1 MNTPHVTGFDAKDRQ
16 GRAIRL
22 TVSTDIVDYF
32 EATRVFGR
40 EDLADPS
47 AHGRYQPRLIAVP
60 DRRSKVTSPMA
71 FSIGNHNDLFLIRR
85 NDGRD
90 GGWSVV
96 DLDKAIAARVGG
108 TVRVRAL
115 GAAWTDDDRI
125 SVAVAVDDGPNA
137 TRSRV
142 FVAFDLASATT
153 AFEAIPWIDC
163 GTRGDVRIEGI
174 RVLDN
179 GDSSWTVVLAGQH
192 GPNEA
197 VYLLQ
202 SGGSHR
208 LADALVFNPAVTLQ
222 EILDFQAGVHPAFGP
237 GLHVLGTSGGQR
249 VLAFRPFPEYDA
261 SGRPVTIPP
270 VVPLPCPA
278 GANVLDTGPTGP
290 DGADLYV
297 GGQGVSLI
305 AAAELDNAQQARVG
319 AVMPAAVAAN
329 VQKLIAAVA
338 PDGSAAVWTL
348 TLDGTLTVA
357 RRPAGGAFG
366 APLRL
371 RNNVQEIAAV
381 PGDHHLVTSLLVVYA
396 DSHATLLWQDTA
408 HRSWQESPLA
418 VADPGTASQVTCYGT
433 VLRVLDG
440 GSIGRAGVKVAVSA
454 SALAS
459 VVVNGDAEFIGPDV
473 RIEAVTDGRGMVSI
487 FDRVRSLTPAI
498 YRFDVDGIGAFDV
511 NPAGGVH
518 QRFQTM
524 TGDELR
530 AATVPAAGG
539 SQPLLPD
546 EFRQDGKRGQVDLI
560 AASLNHGAA
569 LAAGTNGVGAGIRA
583 AQRGAAFSS
592 ALQLATLPVGYKW
605 GIRADANGVSAAS
618 GGDIEKLIG
627 AADKVGA
634 FFVGL
639 GESIA
644 DFFEGVGHAIEQ
656 GWTFVVHKAEDAVR
670 FICAIGDQVKHF
682 VLNTLEEV
690 GSFFT
695 WLWQQVK
702 TGLERLWDYLK
713 FLFDWQ
719 DMLRV
724 RDVVL
729 DTADET
735 LQYLQRSISDAKRP
749 VSDAFDRA
757 IATVEGWRK
766 QAGVPP
772 ARIPPAAPGTSLV
785 DRLEQATKPVQDIV
799 DKAMGNSVVAWV
811 MTRLDKALDEIVAFE
826 EPNPFAEA
834 LEAAESFATGL
845 ITDELKDL
853 EHGFDA
859 IRADL
864 GNLFGNAVPDL
875 RTLSADTLRKAVIA
889 VGSDALETLLR
900 GVRDLVVRLLD
911 LVQKLVGTLRDAL
924 KFKVRLPFIEDFV
937 KLVTG
942 GAVKVDTSFS
952 FAEAFVMLAA
962 VPATIVYKL
971 ANGHAPFA
979 KGEVVTLPFGQ
990 VTVQS
995 GAAAS
1000 KVDLAIVDLTAQV
1013 VKALANS
1020 AQAGL
1025 ALKGGGASDSTF
1037 GLNLALF
1044 AAVPQLL
1051 SAISETLATASKEN
1065 PSDAVRGL
1073 DIACFSLSLL
1083 VATKTAGQVRAIGRQ
1098 RMTGEDARAFNSV
1111 FDPVV
1116 FGIHMILKMV
1126 DTGISDDDLG
1136 LVEEMFDK
1144 LCLIGLGVSPRI
1156 KDTKIK
1162 AAVLLGSL
1170 TSRYTAVGCSVIRL
1184 VELKI

>member
-1 MNTPHVTGFDAKDRQ
+1 MDTPHVVGFDAKDQQ
-16 GRAIRL
+16 GRAVRL
-22 TVSTDIVDYF
+22 TVSTDIVDHF

-60 DRRSKVTSPMA
+60 DRRAAVTSPMA
-71 FSIGNHNDLFLIRR
+71 FSIGNQNNLFLVRR
-85 NDGRD
+85 NSGRD

-108 TVRVRAL
+108 PVRVRAL
-115 GAAWTDDDRI
+115 GAAWTEDDRI
-125 SVAVAVDDGPNA
+125 SIAVAIDDGPGA
-137 TRSRV
+137 ARSRLL
-142 FVAFDLASATT
+142 VAFDLASATT
-153 AFEAIPWIDC
+153 AFDAIPWIDC
-163 GTRGDVRIEGI
+163 GVRDTVRVEGI

-179 GDSSWTVVLAGQH
+179 GDRSWTVVLAGQH

-208 LADALVFNPAVTLQ
+208 FSDATVFNPAVTLQ
-222 EILDFQAGVHPAFGP
+222 EILDFQAGVHPIFGP

-261 SGRPVTIPP
+261 AGRPVTIPP

-278 GANVLDTGPTGP
+278 GATVLDTGPTGP

-305 AAAELDNAQQARVG
+305 TAAELDNAQQARVG
-319 AVMPAAVAAN
+319 AVMPAAASAN

-348 TLDGTLTVA
+348 SLDGTLAVA

-371 RNNVQEIAAV
+371 RGSVQEIAAV
-381 PGDHHLVTSLLVVYA
+381 PGDHHVVTSLMVVYG
-396 DSHATLLWQDTA
+396 DSRATLLWQDSA
-408 HRSWQESPLA
+408 NRSWQESPLA
-418 VADPGTASQVTCYGT
+418 VADPGAASKTTCYGT

-440 GSIGRAGVKVAVSA
+440 GSIGRAGVKVSVSA

-459 VVVNGDAEFIGPDV
+459 VVVNGSAEFIGPDV
-473 RIEAVTDGRGMVSI
+473 KIDAVTDSRGTVGI

-498 YRFDVDGIGAFDV
+498 YRFDIDGIGAFDV
-511 NPAGGVH
+511 NPAGSVH
-518 QRFQTM
+518 QRFQAM

-530 AATVPAAGG
+530 AATIPVAGG
-539 SQPLLPD
+539 RQPLLPD
-546 EFRQDGKRGQVDLI
+546 EFRQGDKRGQVDLI
-560 AASLNHGAA
+560 AASLNRGAA
-569 LAAGTNGVGAGIRA
+569 LATGTNGIGAGIRA
-583 AQRGAAFSS
+583 AARGAPFSS
-592 ALQLATLPVGYKW
+592 ALQLAALPVGYKW

-618 GGDIEKLIG
+618 GDVVDKLI
-627 AADKVGA
+627 AAGEKVGA

-644 DFFEGVGHAIEQ
+644 DFFEGVGRTIEK
-656 GWTFVVHKAEDAVR
+656 GWTFIVHKAKDAIR

-695 WLWQQVK
+695 WLWRQVK
-702 TGLERLWDYLK
+702 TGLETLWDYLK

-724 RDVVL
+724 RDVIL

-735 LQYLQRSISDAKRP
+735 LQYMQRSIGDAKRP

-757 IATVEGWRK
+757 IATIEGWRK

-772 ARIPPAAPGTSLV
+772 TRIPPAAPGTSLV
-785 DRLEQATKPVQDIV
+785 DRLEQATKPVQDLI
-799 DKAMGNSVVAWV
+799 DKAMGNSVVAWT
-811 MTRLDKALDEIVAFE
+811 MTRLDKVLDEIVTFE
-826 EPNPFAEA
+826 EPNPFATA

-845 ITDELKDL
+845 IKDELT
-853 EHGFDA
+853 EIERGFNA

-889 VGSDALETLLR
+889 VGSDALEALLR

-952 FAEAFVMLAA
+952 FAEALVMMAA

-979 KGEVVTLPFGQ
+979 RGEAITLPFGQ

-995 GAAAS
+995 GAADVK
-1000 KVDLAIVDLTAQV
+1000 KVAAIVDLTSQV
-1013 VKALANS
+1013 VKAVTNTI
-1020 AQAGL
+1020 QAGVSATGKAPPDPSLYL
-1025 ALKGGGASDSTF
+1025 ALC
-1037 GLNLALF
+1037 

-1051 SAISETLATASKEN
+1051 SAVSETVAVASKEHQ
-1065 PSDAVRGL
+1065 SDDVRGL
-1073 DIACFSLSLL
+1073 DIACCSLL
-1083 VATKTAGQVRAIGRQ
+1083 FLVTVKTTSIVRAIDRR
-1098 RMTGEDARAFNSV
+1098 RMTAEDASKFNSV

-1116 FGIHMILKMV
+1116 FGIHMILKMI
-1126 DTGISDDDLG
+1126 DAGKDDMVG
-1136 LVEEMFDK
+1136 MFEEMCDK
-1144 LCLIGLGVSPRI
+1144 LCLIGIGVSPFIDDKRA
-1156 KDTKIK
+1156 KG
-1162 AAVLLGSL
+1162 AVLGLSLASRASALGL
-1170 TSRYTAVGCSVIRL
+1170 SVTRL
-1184 VELKI
+1184 VELKR

>member
-1 MNTPHVTGFDAKDRQ
+1 MNTPQVTGFDAKDQQ
-16 GRAIRL
+16 GRAVRL

-60 DRRSKVTSPMA
+60 DRRPTVTSPMV
-71 FSIGNHNDLFLIRR
+71 FSIGNQNDLFLVRH
-85 NDGRD
+85 DSARD
-90 GGWSVV
+90 GGWNVV
-96 DLDKAIAARVGG
+96 DLDKAIAAKVG

-125 SVAVAVDDGPNA
+125 SVAVAVDDGSN

-153 AFEAIPWIDC
+153 AFDAIPWIDC
-163 GTRGDVRIEGI
+163 GSRDDVRIEGI

-179 GDSSWTVVLAGQH
+179 GDKSWTVVLAGQN

-202 SGGSHR
+202 SGGSHQF
-208 LADALVFNPAVTLQ
+208 ADALVFNPAVTLQ
-222 EILDFQAGVHPAFGP
+222 EILDFQAGVHPTFGP
-237 GLHVLGTSGGQR
+237 GLHVLGTSGGQG
-249 VLAFRPFPEYDA
+249 VLAFRPFPDYDA

-278 GANVLDTGPTGP
+278 GASVLDTGPTGP
-290 DGADLYV
+290 DGADLYI

-305 AAAELDNAQQARVG
+305 TAAELDNAQQAKVV
-319 AVMPAAVAAN
+319 AVTPASVAPD

-348 TLDGTLTVA
+348 TLDGTLAVA
-357 RRPAGGAFG
+357 RRPAGGGFG
-366 APLRL
+366 APLQL
-371 RNNVQEIAAV
+371 RGNVQEIAAV
-381 PGDHHLVTSLLVVYA
+381 PGDHHLVTSLLVVYG
-396 DSHATLLWQDTA
+396 DSHATLLWQDAA

-440 GSIGRAGVKVAVSA
+440 SSIARAGVKVAVSA

-459 VVVNGDAEFIGPDV
+459 VVVNGSAEFIGPDV
-473 RIEAVTDGRGMVSI
+473 RIEAVTDSRGVVGI

-518 QRFQTM
+518 QRFQAM

-530 AATVPAAGG
+530 AATVTVDGG

-546 EFRQDGKRGQVDLI
+546 EYRQDGKRGQVDLI
-560 AASLNHGAA
+560 AASFNKGAV
-569 LAAGTNGVGAGIRA
+569 LAAGTNGIGAGIRA

-592 ALQLATLPVGYKW
+592 ALHPATLPAGYKW
-605 GIRADANGVSAAS
+605 GIRADANGVSVAS
-618 GGDIEKLIG
+618 GGDIDKLIS

-644 DFFEGVGHAIEQ
+644 DFFEGIGHKIAQ

-670 FICAIGDQVKHF
+670 FICALGDQVKHF

-702 TGLERLWDYLK
+702 TGLEKLWDYLK

-735 LQYLQRSISDAKRP
+735 LQYLQRSIADAKRP

-757 IATVEGWRK
+757 IGTIEGWRK
-766 QAGVPP
+766 AAGVPP
-772 ARIPPAAPGTSLV
+772 TRIPPAAPGTSLV
-785 DRLEQATKPVQDIV
+785 DRLEQVAKPVQDVI
-799 DKAMGNSVVAWV
+799 DKAMGNSVVTWV
-811 MTRLDKALDEIVAFE
+811 MTRLDKVLGEIVAFE
-826 EPNPFAEA
+826 QPNPYDEA
-834 LEAAESFATGL
+834 MEAAEGFATGL
-845 ITDELKDL
+845 IKDELNDL
-853 EHGFDA
+853 ERGFDS

-864 GNLFGNAVPDL
+864 ANLFGNSVPDL
-875 RTLSADTLRKAVIA
+875 RTISADTLRKAVIA

-900 GVRDLVVRLLD
+900 GVRDLALRLLD
-911 LVQKLVGTLRDAL
+911 LLQKLVGTLRDAL

-942 GAVKVDTSFS
+942 GKVNIDTSFS

-995 GAAAS
+995 GADAA
-1000 KVDLAIVDLTAQV
+1000 KRDLAIVDLTAQG
-1013 VKALANS
+1013 VKMIANTV
-1020 AQAGL
+1020 QAGL
-1025 ALKGGGASDSTF
+1025 ALKGGSPSDTTF
-1037 GLNLALF
+1037 GLTLALC

-1051 SAISETLATASKEN
+1051 SVAGETVAAASKEN
-1065 PSDAVRGL
+1065 PTDAVRGL
-1073 DIACFSLSLL
+1073 DITCLLLSLI
-1083 VATKTAGQVRAIGRQ
+1083 VVTKTSGQVRAIGRGL
-1098 RMTGEDARAFNSV
+1098 MTADDARGFNSV

-1116 FGIHMILKMV
+1116 FGIHMVLKM
-1126 DTGISDDDLG
+1126 TDDGVGGDNLG

-1144 LCLIGLGVSPRI
+1144 LCLIGIGVSPRI
-1156 KDTKIK
+1156 KDPKIK
-1162 AAVLLGSL
+1162 GLVLLGSL
-1170 TSRYTAVGCSVIRL
+1170 ASRYTAVGCSAIKL
-1184 VELKI
+1184 ATLK

>member
-1 MNTPHVTGFDAKDRQ
+1 MDTPHVTGFDAKDQ
-16 GRAIRL
+16 QNRAIRL

-60 DRRSKVTSPMA
+60 DRRSKVTSPMV
-71 FSIGNHNDLFLIRR
+71 FSIGNHNDLFLVRR
-85 NDGRD
+85 DESRA

-96 DLDKAIAARVGG
+96 DLDKAIAAQVGG

-153 AFEAIPWIDC
+153 AFDAIPWIDC
-163 GTRGDVRIEGI
+163 GVRGDVRIEGI

-179 GDSSWTVVLAGQH
+179 GDRSWTVVLAGQN

-208 LADALVFNPAVTLQ
+208 LTDALVFNPAVTLQ
-222 EILDFQAGVHPAFGP
+222 EILDFQAGVHPTFGP

-249 VLAFRPFPEYDA
+249 VLAFRPFPDYDA

-278 GANVLDTGPTGP
+278 GATVLDTGPTGA

-305 AAAELDNAQQARVG
+305 AAAELDNAQQAKVG
-319 AVMPAAVAAN
+319 AVMPEAVAAN
-329 VQKLIAAVA
+329 IQKLIAAVA

-348 TLDGTLTVA
+348 TLDGTVAVA
-357 RRPAGGAFG
+357 RRPAGGGFG

-371 RNNVQEIAAV
+371 RGNVQEIAAV

-396 DSHATLLWQDTA
+396 DSHATLLWQDAT
-408 HRSWQESPLA
+408 HRSWQESPLS
-418 VADPGTASQVTCYGT
+418 VAEPGSASQVTCYGT
-433 VLRVLDG
+433 VLRVLDA
-440 GSIGRAGVKVAVSA
+440 GSIGRAGVKVSVSA

-459 VVVNGDAEFIGPDV
+459 VVVNGNAEFIGPDIK
-473 RIEAVTDGRGMVSI
+473 IEAVTDSRGAVSI
-487 FDRVRSLTPAI
+487 FDRVRSLTPAT
-498 YRFDVDGIGAFDV
+498 YRLDVDGIGAYDV
-511 NPAGGVH
+511 NPAGSVH
-518 QRFQTM
+518 QRFQAM

-569 LAAGTNGVGAGIRA
+569 LAAGTNGIGAGIRPA
-583 AQRGAAFSS
+583 VRNTAFSS
-592 ALQLATLPVGYKW
+592 ALHPAMLPAGYKW
-605 GIRADANGVSAAS
+605 GIRADAHGVRAAS
-618 GGDIEKLIG
+618 GDDVDKLIG
-627 AADKVGA
+627 AAEKVGA

-644 DFFEGVGHAIEQ
+644 DFFEGIGRKIEQ
-656 GWTFVVHKAEDAVR
+656 GWTFIVHKAEDAIR
-670 FICAIGDQVKHF
+670 LICAIGDEVKHF

-690 GSFFT
+690 GSFFS

-702 TGLERLWDYLK
+702 TGLDKLWDYLK

-719 DMLRV
+719 DMVRV

-729 DTADET
+729 DTADEA
-735 LQYLQRSISDAKRP
+735 LQYVQRSIADAKQP
-749 VSDAFDRA
+749 VSAAFDRA
-757 IATVEGWRK
+757 IATIEGWRK
-766 QAGVPP
+766 EAGVPP
-772 ARIPPAAPGTSLV
+772 TRIPPAEPGTSLV
-785 DRLEQATKPVQDIV
+785 DRLEQATKPVQDLI

-811 MTRLDKALDEIVAFE
+811 MTSLDKALDEIVAFE

-853 EHGFDA
+853 ERGFDA

-864 GNLFGNAVPDL
+864 GNLFGDGVPDL

-900 GVRDLVVRLLD
+900 GVRDLAVRLLD

-924 KFKVRLPFIEDFV
+924 RFKVRLPFIEDFV

-942 GAVKVDTSFS
+942 GTVKIDTSFS

-962 VPATIVYKL
+962 IPATIVYKL
-971 ANGHAPFA
+971 ANGHAPFT

-995 GAAAS
+995 GADAA
-1000 KVDLAIVDLTAQV
+1000 KLDVAIVDLTAQV
-1013 VKALANS
+1013 VKTVANS
-1020 AQAGL
+1020 VQTVL
-1025 ALKGGGASDSTF
+1025 ALKGGKMSDETF
-1037 GLNLALF
+1037 GLTLALF
-1044 AAVPQLL
+1044 AALPQLL
-1051 SAISETLATASKEN
+1051 SATGEAVASAVKEN
-1065 PSDAVRGL
+1065 PSGPVRGL
-1073 DIACFSLSLL
+1073 DIACWSLMFL
-1083 VATKTAGQVRAIGRQ
+1083 VATKTAGQVRAIGRR
-1098 RMTGEDARAFNSV
+1098 RMKAEDARAFNSV

-1116 FGIHMILKMV
+1116 FGIHMVLKMV
-1126 DTGISDDDLG
+1126 DAGISHDDLSLG
-1136 LVEEMFDK
+1136 EELCDK
-1144 LCLIGLGVSPRI
+1144 LCLIGIGVSPRI
-1156 KDTKIK
+1156 DERKVK
-1162 AAVLLGSL
+1162 AGVLVVSMA
-1170 TSRYTAVGCSVIRL
+1170 SRAAAVGCSAARL
-1184 VELKI
+1184 AKLK